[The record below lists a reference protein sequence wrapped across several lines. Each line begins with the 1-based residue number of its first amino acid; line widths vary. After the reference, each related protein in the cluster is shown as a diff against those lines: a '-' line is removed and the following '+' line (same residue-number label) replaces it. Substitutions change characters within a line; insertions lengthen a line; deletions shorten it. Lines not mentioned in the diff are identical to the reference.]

1 MKVVLYNGCK
11 MVVASSSK
19 GSSFDVYIEL
29 WHLLQYGDGTGNT
42 IEENSSIFS
51 LIRMC

>member
-19 GSSFDVYIEL
+19 GSSFDVLNYDTYCSTEMVQVTPL
-29 WHLLQYGDGTGNT
+29 RRTLA
-42 IEENSSIFS
+42 SSP
-51 LIRMC
+51 